1 MEKRS
6 FWDEFWGR
14 KASGQ
19 KNTEWNESPSDGSLR
34 EMISGRRA
42 IHKKAEDARAV
53 ENAEEERREKRREDE
68 GKQRRVAE
76 ACLNASS
83 ILEDFLASASE
94 NILESA
100 EKGWDRLRIEISMQ
114 DLPQDTLKNLR
125 AYKAL
130 QTFCNKYGL
139 RLHCDNDSTIVGVYD
154 SDYGYGQS
162 IASKHLIEI
171 AF

>member
-14 KASGQ
+14 KTSGQ
-19 KNTEWNESPSDGSLR
+19 KNTEWNESPPDGSLR
-34 EMISGRRA
+34 EMINGRRA
-42 IHKKAEDARAV
+42 IYKKGEDVRTAE
-53 ENAEEERREKRREDE
+53 NIEEERREKRREKEDE
-68 GKQRRVAE
+68 QHRVAE
-76 ACLNASS
+76 ACLNASNA
-83 ILEDFLASASE
+83 LEDFLASASE

-139 RLHCDNDSTIVGVYD
+139 RLHCDNDSTIIGVYD
-154 SDYGYGQS
+154 SDYGYAQS
-162 IASKHLIEI
+162 MPSKHRIEI
-171 AF
+171 VF